1 MIMPISSIETPVV
14 DVASMVSPTSST
26 SVRNLIGGAWQTL
39 PINSSASSSEAA
51 VVSPVASTSTSV
63 HNLTGGEWRP
73 LSFITSSP
81 SSTLE
86 RGILAGD
93 FRSLHSSMWNGVLF
107 ARFASSPSQVAAF
120 LNYILDLEEH
130 LSARAHHRHISPQVS
145 EAFDKCFTLIKVGR
159 EACHSWSIGSFS
171 FFRTKF
177 LSVFDTF
184 VDELVKTMN
193 T

>member
-39 PINSSASSSEAA
+39 PINSSSSSSEAA
-51 VVSPVASTSTSV
+51 MVSPVASTSTSV

-86 RGILAGD
+86 RGSLAGD
-93 FRSLHSSMWNGVLF
+93 FRSLHSSMWNGVIF
-107 ARFASSPSQVAAF
+107 ARFGSVVPQVAAF
-120 LNYILDLEEH
+120 LNFILDLEKQ
-130 LSARAHHRHISPQVS
+130 LSVYAIHKHISPQVS

-159 EACHSWSIGSFS
+159 EACHHWTIGSFPS
-171 FFRTKF
+171 FRIKF

-184 VDELVKTMN
+184 LDELVNTMN